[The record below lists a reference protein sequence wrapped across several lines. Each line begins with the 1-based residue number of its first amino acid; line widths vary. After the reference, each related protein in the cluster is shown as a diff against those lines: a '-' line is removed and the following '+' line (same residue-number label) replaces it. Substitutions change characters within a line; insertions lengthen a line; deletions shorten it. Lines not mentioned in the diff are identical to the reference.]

1 MSYTEMTNVT
11 AMNNYLIE
19 NILQEPAV
27 AYAASGSRLDLI
39 ALTRQGIKK
48 QALLNLA
55 NLLSLSMKEIAALL
69 PVTERTLQRRKAES
83 RLSPSV
89 SEQVILILEL
99 ISQGVDVFGS
109 VPSLI
114 KWLNEENTAL
124 GGHKPLALLDT
135 AIGVQLVGEEL
146 NKLKYGIYA

>member
-1 MSYTEMTNVT
+1 M
-11 AMNNYLIE
+11 
-19 NILQEPAV
+19 
-27 AYAASGSRLDLI
+27 R
-39 ALTRQGIKK
+39 
-48 QALLNLA
+48 A
-55 NLLSLSMKEIAALL
+55 NLLSLIMEDRAALL
-69 PVTERTLQRRKAES
+69 LVTERTVHRREAGS

-99 ISQGVDVFGS
+99 ISQSVDVFGS

-114 KWLNEENTAL
+114 KWLNDENTAL

>member
-1 MSYTEMTNVT
+1 MSYTIMTNGT
-11 AMNNYLIE
+11 IMDTSLIE

-27 AYAASGSRLDLI
+27 AYTASGSRLDLI

-55 NLLSLSMKEIAALL
+55 NLLSLSMKEMAALL
-69 PVTERTLQRRKAES
+69 PVTERTLQRREAER

-89 SEQVILILEL
+89 SEQAILIIEL
-99 ISQGVDVFGS
+99 ISQGVDVFGAVS
-109 VPSLI
+109 SLI

-124 GGHKPLALLDT
+124 GGHKPLTLLDT
-135 AIGVQLVGEEL
+135 AIGVQLVSEEL
-146 NKLKYGIYA
+146 SKLEYGVYA